1 MSEKTYFIGAHAYSA
16 SVMEFGLYL
25 VATPIGN
32 LADITIRALQVLAGV
47 DILACEDTRVTRVLL
62 DHYGIRRKLFLYHE
76 HNAQKARLML
86 LAALAENKTVA
97 LVSDA
102 GTPLISDPGF
112 RLVEEARKAGYKI
125 IPIPGASA
133 LLAAIVTTGLPT
145 DSFFFAG
152 FLSAKRVQRQKQLEQ
167 LKAVPATLVFYES
180 PHRLVEALQ
189 DMVTIFAS
197 DRPAA
202 ICRELTKKFETVDVS
217 TLGNLVENYQK
228 KDRVRGEIVVLVGE
242 ETNSLEEMS
251 TNEINK
257 ILIELASV
265 HSASK
270 AAALAAKKTGC
281 KKQELFRRL
290 TLLEGRG
297 DEAKKT

>member
-1 MSEKTYFIGAHAYSA
+1 MSEKAYFIGAHAYSA
-16 SVMEFGLYL
+16 PVMELGLYL
-25 VATPIGN
+25 VSTPIGN

-102 GTPLISDPGF
+102 GTPLVSDPGF
-112 RLVEEARKAGYKI
+112 KLVEEVRKAGHRI

-145 DSFFFAG
+145 DSFLFAG
-152 FLSAKRVQRQKQLEQ
+152 FLSAKRLQRQKQLEQ

-180 PHRLVEALQ
+180 PHRLLKTLQ
-189 DMVTIFAS
+189 DMVTIFTV

-202 ICRELTKKFETVDVS
+202 ICRELTKKFEIVDVS

-228 KDRVRGEIVVLVGE
+228 KDHVRGEIVVLVGE
-242 ETNSLEEMS
+242 ATDSLEKMG
-251 TNEINK
+251 TDEINK
-257 ILIELASV
+257 ILLELASV
-265 HSASK
+265 HPASK
-270 AAALAAKKTGC
+270 AAALAAKKTGH

-290 TLLEGRG
+290 TLLKERE
-297 DEAKKT
+297 DAAKKT